1 MGIRRLTM
9 AGVRAGKAGIGAI
22 LASLS
27 AWFVGAG
34 MAFAEEVAGLP
45 TDKAIHLQKSVSELK
60 DDAIFFHDWIL
71 LPIIT
76 AIVVLVLGLLIWI
89 VLRYNKRTNPNPA
102 RFSHNTTIEILWTVV
117 PVLIL
122 VYIAFFSFS
131 LMRKYENMPDP
142 DVVVKATGYQWYWA
156 YDFPELGVEGIESRL
171 LPEARELDSARAAN
185 VPFLLGVDNELIVP
199 VNSVV
204 QVQVTAYD
212 VIHAFAVPAFGVK
225 IDAVPGRLNNLW
237 FKARETG
244 IFYGQCSE
252 LCGIDHAYMPIAIR
266 VVTQKEFDDYIIAAG
281 GKTRAQIAQEAAA
294 AKLAEQ
300 QAAAAAAAAADTAEA
315 AGASAVA
322 TDAAEA
328 ASNAPA
334 AATDG
339 GSASAAA
346 AAQ

>member
-9 AGVRAGKAGIGAI
+9 AGVHAGKAGIGAL

-27 AWFVGAG
+27 AWFIGAG
-34 MAFAEEVAGLP
+34 TAFAEELLGLP
-45 TDKAIHLQKSVSELK
+45 TDKALGLQRSVSELK
-60 DDAIFFHDWIL
+60 DDAIFFHDVIL
-71 LPIIT
+71 LPVIT
-76 AIVVLVLGLLIWI
+76 GIVVLVLALLIWI

-102 RFSHNTTIEILWTVV
+102 RFSHNTTVEILWTVV

-131 LMRKYENMPDP
+131 LMRKYEDMPDP

-156 YDFPELGVEGIESRL
+156 YDFPELGVEGVESRL
-171 LPEARELDSARAAN
+171 LPEARELDSARAAK

-199 VNSVV
+199 VNKVV

-212 VIHAFAVPAFGVK
+212 VIHAFALPAFGVK
-225 IDAVPGRLNNLW
+225 IDAVPGRLNNVW

-244 IFYGQCSE
+244 IYYGQCSE

-266 VVTQKEFDDYIIAAG
+266 VVTQQEFDDYIIAAG
-281 GKTRAQIAQEAAA
+281 GKTRAQIAAEAAA

-300 QAAAAAAAAADTAEA
+300 QAAAEAAATADVTEAADASAAAP
-315 AGASAVA
+315 
-322 TDAAEA
+322 DAA
-328 ASNAPA
+328 ASEAPA

-339 GSASAAA
+339 ASASAAA